1 MKLVNKTSFEH
12 GIGAP
17 PSINDQRGQGAFWS
31 YFYFLCMEFKKKK
44 LSKIRI
50 WTIEVKKMIGKL
62 KNLSPCT
69 YGDNKLFPFDFFR
82 GMLSIEVSQQKAL
95 LLRIQ
100 AILLLVC
107 FFNTNTP
114 L

>member
-82 GMLSIEVSQQKAL
+82 GMEENSI
-95 LLRIQ
+95 
-100 AILLLVC
+100 
-107 FFNTNTP
+107 TN
-114 L
+114 LHSKI